1 MRKAVLLALFCG
13 CLLLSAACQRRET
26 VVRIHT
32 VMGDLRIRLF
42 NDTPLHR
49 DNFLKLTREGF
60 YDSLLFH
67 RVIRDFMVQGG
78 DPRSKNAPPGALLG
92 EGDPG
97 YDLPPEIGAP
107 HLRGALAAAR
117 LSDAVNP
124 ARRSNGAQFFIV
136 HGRPQTDATL
146 DEWEK
151 RLRAAISPE
160 RRNLYKQK
168 GGAPQLDGQYTVF
181 GAVIEGMD
189 VVDRIAAVPRD
200 ANDRPLDDIRMRVE
214 IEK

>member
-1 MRKAVLLALFCG
+1 MRKAAPLALFCG
-13 CLLLSAACQRRET
+13 CLLLFSACQRRET

-67 RVIRDFMVQGG
+67 RVIRDFMIQGG
-78 DPRSKNAPPGALLG
+78 DPRSKSAPPGVLLG

-124 ARRSNGAQFFIV
+124 ERRSNGCQFFIV
-136 HGRPQTDATL
+136 HGRAQTDATL

-189 VVDRIAAVPRD
+189 VIDRIAAVPRD